1 MVGRTVACSLWVYG
15 HRFAQSVVR
24 SFKALRYGRGKQTVT
39 VTYKCHL
46 SAVTSKFVFSF
57 RYFFI
62 SSVRSES
69 RCPPGTSTNHDG
81 KEVHLLFSH
90 ATLNLFRGFQKFFKC
105 WALRYSVSVFITVSF
120 SLLLLLGKRIGNCCF
135 KYFVFANRSWCF
147 FHQVSQRL
155 VGVIEFLFLSCLLL
169 RIGYFFPHL
178 LQDIL

>member
-1 MVGRTVACSLWVYG
+1 MQGKRISCSKKCFGRYNFRFRYIWSVGRPFVRSVACSLWVYG

-24 SFKALRYGRGKQTVT
+24 SFKALRYGREKQTIT

-46 SAVTSKFVFSF
+46 SAVTSKFVLSF

-69 RCPPGTSTNHDG
+69 PCPPGTSTNHDG

-120 SLLLLLGKRIGNCCF
+120 LLLGKRIGNCCF
-135 KYFVFANRSWCF
+135 KYFVFATGHDVFSPR
-147 FHQVSQRL
+147 FHNVLL
-155 VGVIEFLFLSCLLL
+155 V
-169 RIGYFFPHL
+169 
-178 LQDIL
+178 